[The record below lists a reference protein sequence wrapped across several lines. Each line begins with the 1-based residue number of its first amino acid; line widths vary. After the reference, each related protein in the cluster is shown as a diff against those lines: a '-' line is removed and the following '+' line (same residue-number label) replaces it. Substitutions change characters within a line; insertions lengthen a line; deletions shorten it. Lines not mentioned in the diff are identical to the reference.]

1 MSATKFRWAIPALLS
16 LCCATAV
23 RAQAPPMPPE
33 PNDRAAVVDTS
44 RFLPRWLSPVYS
56 LGIGWIQTPIE
67 TRQRYEAGFGGYV
80 GAEARLAKRMALRLT
95 GEYQMMPANAQGTL
109 VQTVLTDL
117 GGSTRSDTIAFEYG
131 GTGWTLG
138 TRVELTANPFS
149 RLWLQGGAGFAY
161 FNAGVQ
167 NERSISSGYVLDI
180 KAPGTNGEGWLW
192 SGGVR
197 YDIDPAPNAPLS
209 IELRWQALDRE
220 QDRLQMWR
228 IGVGYRGR

>member
-1 MSATKFRWAIPALLS
+1 MTRAMQTWTVVTLVCLCSGRALAQPPA
-16 LCCATAV
+16 
-23 RAQAPPMPPE
+23 MPPE
-33 PNDRAAVVDTS
+33 PNDRVAVVDTS

-56 LGIGWIQTPIE
+56 LGIGWIQAPVA

-80 GAEARLAKRMALRLT
+80 GVEARPAQHVGMRLT
-95 GEYQMMPANAQGTL
+95 AEYQMMPANARGTL
-109 VQTVLTDL
+109 VQTVITDL

-138 TRVELTANPFS
+138 SRVELTANPLG
-149 RLWLQGGAGFAY
+149 RLWLQGGAGYAY

-167 NERSISSGYVLDI
+167 NERSISGGYVLDI
-180 KAPGTNGEGWLW
+180 KAPGTNGSGWLW
-192 SGGVR
+192 SGSVR
-197 YDIDPAPNAPLS
+197 YDLDPAPSAPLS
-209 IELRWQALDRE
+209 LELRWQALDRE